1 MSGWDEYIDVAVVGS
16 GAAGLSAAIEVA
28 QAGASVVVF
37 EKMKAI
43 GGNTRISDGGLAAA
57 GIPQQRSRHI
67 EDSPELFLEDMCQ
80 AGLDLNHRSLAAV
93 VAREA
98 AGAVAWT
105 RDVLGVRYLDR
116 LDRFGGHS
124 AARCLTTEN
133 HSGADII
140 RAQRAQL
147 NQLGVEIRTGCTMT
161 GLHRDREGAVQG
173 IEIQDRSGSSDGDV
187 GPATHVRAA
196 GGVVLATGGFGADVG
211 FRALQNPRLDATVE
225 STNQP
230 GATAEGLSSA
240 LTVGA
245 LPVHLSWIQTGPWGC
260 PDERGYGHA
269 ASFASYAVY
278 PTGIVVDP
286 AMGRRIMNEWADRR
300 ERSNALFAAGHPCIG
315 LVDAAGAEKAEER
328 LPRLLKR
335 GTVRAFD
342 TLRDLATAYEI
353 PAESLVAAV
362 SQYNHRALGG
372 QEDHFGKPLDRRRGQ
387 PIETPPFYAVRQWP
401 KVHYTPGGVGI
412 DVRARVLDLRGRPI
426 PRFFAAG
433 EVCGGVH
440 GAGRLGSC
448 ALTECIV
455 FGRIAGR
462 EAAAL
467 PASLDRANPMT
478 TKRRE
483 V

>member
-1 MSGWDEYIDVAVVGS
+1 MIKWDEQVDVAVVGS
-16 GAAGLSAAIEVA
+16 GAAGLSAAIEA
-28 QAGASVVVF
+28 AEAGALVVVF
-37 EKMKAI
+37 EKMKSI

-57 GIPQQRSRHI
+57 GITQQRSRSI
-67 EDSPELFLEDMCQ
+67 DDSPELFLEDMCR

-93 VAREA
+93 VTQEA
-98 AGAVAWT
+98 ADAVAWT

-140 RAQRAQL
+140 RPQRARL
-147 NQLGVEIRTGCTMT
+147 NRLGVEIRTGCTMT
-161 GLHRDREGAVQG
+161 GLHRDRDGTIAG
-173 IEIQDRSGSSDGDV
+173 IEIRERSASGDEDGGLV
-187 GPATHVRAA
+187 RHVRAVR
-196 GGVVLATGGFGADVG
+196 GVVLASGGFGADVG
-211 FRALQNPRLDATVE
+211 FRALQNPRLDATIE

-230 GATAEGLSSA
+230 GATAEGLCSA
-240 LTVGA
+240 LAVGA

-269 ASFASYAVY
+269 SSFASYAVY
-278 PTGIVVDP
+278 PAGIVVDP
-286 AMGRRIMNEWADRR
+286 ATGERIMNEWADRR
-300 ERSNALFAAGHPCIG
+300 ERSKALFAAGHPCIG
-315 LVDAAGAEKAEER
+315 LVDAVGAERAQER
-328 LPRLLKR
+328 LPRCLKR

-342 TLRDLATAYEI
+342 TLRDLAAAYEI
-353 PAESLVAAV
+353 PLRPLEAAV
-362 SQYNHRALGG
+362 SQYNRLALGG
-372 QEDHFGKPLDRRRGQ
+372 QEDHFGKPLDRRKGQ
-387 PIETPPFYAVRQWP
+387 PVEQPPFYAVRQWP

-412 DVRARVLDLRGRPI
+412 DAGARVLDLRGRPI
-426 PRFFAAG
+426 PQFFAAG

-467 PASLDRANPMT
+467 PASLDHANPMT
-478 TKRRE
+478 TRKRE